1 MDWACLFDYFVY
13 LKMYIA
19 YYFIV
24 YITIIPNVLFFR
36 YIFLENL
43 TINRLYLIRAP
54 PPLAGCTNNNNDN
67 III

>member
-1 MDWACLFDYFVY
+1 MFDYFVY

-24 YITIIPNVLFFR
+24 YITIIPNLLFFSL
-36 YIFLENL
+36 YFLENL

-54 PPLAGCTNNNNDN
+54 PPLAGRTNNNNDN
-67 III
+67 VIIE